1 MKSYRS
7 SELRGREHVQVRH
20 FRRVEVELEVR
31 GKRST
36 IWALFRHDDDAA
48 AAAAADDDDAD
59 HDRCYQQILSAVYD
73 LRHHS
78 QKMQIV

>member
-1 MKSYRS
+1 M
-7 SELRGREHVQVRH
+7 
-20 FRRVEVELEVR
+20 R

-36 IWALFRHDDDAA
+36 IWALFRQDDDA

-59 HDRCYQQILSAVYD
+59 HDRCYQQILSAVYG